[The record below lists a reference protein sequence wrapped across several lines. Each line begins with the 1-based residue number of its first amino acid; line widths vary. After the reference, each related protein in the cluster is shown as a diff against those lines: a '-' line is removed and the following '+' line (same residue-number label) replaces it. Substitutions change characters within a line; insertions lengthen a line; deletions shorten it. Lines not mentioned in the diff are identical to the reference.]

1 MSIRFLYFV
10 RNPLILAVSVFL
22 IRCGG
27 IREVWF
33 ERSSPVSETYTNQI
47 FFAAKPFLSSGY
59 EPSSFQARYVFL
71 KNRSGKEEMVQGILK
86 YLELSETSGRTEKNL
101 VFVSEW
107 KGNFRRDTQEK
118 HKIEFEPKFVLKRL
132 EISENGN
139 LPEIR
144 EPIPKTESIQ
154 SLKKVFALDEE
165 GALREVEE
173 IRFVP
178 GIGTL
183 RWKHGL
189 RGIIVKVMQTEFVNA
204 KGDSRSAR
212 DYDYESMEYPASKFL
227 TGSAPVLP
235 LRKSDTTADYYCLDY
250 PDETELISSKKKGLK
265 KSVSFYDLIA
275 NKPFTATVDFK
286 NYPIIRISNE
296 KN

>member
-1 MSIRFLYFV
+1 M
-10 RNPLILAVSVFL
+10 ILAVSVFL
-22 IRCGG
+22 IRCGS
-27 IREVWF
+27 IQEAWF
-33 ERSSPVSETYTNQI
+33 ERSRSASETYTNQI
-47 FFAAKPFLSSGY
+47 FFAAKPFLASGY

-86 YLELSETSGRTEKNL
+86 YLELSETSGRTERNL

-107 KGNFRRDTQEK
+107 KGTFRRDAQEK
-118 HKIEFEPKFVLKRL
+118 HKIEFEPKFVTKRL
-132 EISENGN
+132 EVSEIGN

-144 EPIPKTESIQ
+144 ESIPKSESVE
-154 SLKKVFALDEE
+154 SLKKVFSIDEE
-165 GALREVEE
+165 GVLREVEE
-173 IRFVP
+173 TRFVT

-204 KGDSRSAR
+204 SGVSFSTR
-212 DYDYESMEYPASKFL
+212 DYDYESMEYPAAKIL
-227 TGSAPVLP
+227 TGSVPILP

-250 PDETELISSKKKGLK
+250 PDENESASAKRKGLK
-265 KSVSFYDLIA
+265 KSLSFYDLIA
-275 NKPFTATVDFK
+275 NKPFTATADFK